1 MKIKEL
7 ISILEKLPCNDEIKI
22 CVEIDDNISQCEAIS
37 PILYNGIWYNP
48 QDKLWYIGG
57 KGELE

>member
-7 ISILEKLPCNDEIKI
+7 ISILEKLPSNDEINI
-22 CVEIDDNISQCEAIS
+22 CVQINNTQREAIS

>member
-1 MKIKEL
+1 MKIKDL
-7 ISILEKLPCNDEIKI
+7 ISILEKLPCDSEIKI
-22 CVEIDDNISQCEAIS
+22 CVEIKDTQREAIS

-48 QDKLWYIGG
+48 QDELWYIGG

>member
-7 ISILEKLPCNDEIKI
+7 ISILEKLPCNDEIRI
-22 CVEIDDNISQCEAIS
+22 CVQINDTQHEVVS

-48 QDKLWYIGG
+48 QDELWYIGG
-57 KGELE
+57 KGRLQ

>member
-7 ISILEKLPCNDEIKI
+7 TSILEKLPSNDEIVI
-22 CVEIDDNISQCEAIS
+22 CIQINNTQREAIA

>member
-7 ISILEKLPCNDEIKI
+7 ISILEKLPSNDEIRI
-22 CVEIDDNISQCEAIS
+22 CVQINDTQREAIAS
-37 PILYNGIWYNP
+37 ILYNGIWYNP

>member
-7 ISILEKLPCNDEIKI
+7 ISILEKLPQNDEIKT
-22 CVEIDDNISQCEAIS
+22 CVEINDTQREAIS

>member
-1 MKIKEL
+1 MKIKDL
-7 ISILEKLPCNDEIKI
+7 ISILEKLPRDGEIKI
-22 CVEIDDNISQCEAIS
+22 CVEINNTQREAIL